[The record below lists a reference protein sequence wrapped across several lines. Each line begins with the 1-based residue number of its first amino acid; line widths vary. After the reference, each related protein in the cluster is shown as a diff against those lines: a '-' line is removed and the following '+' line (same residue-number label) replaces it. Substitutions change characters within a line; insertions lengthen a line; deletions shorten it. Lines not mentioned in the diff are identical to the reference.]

1 MPQDSPRSSNQ
12 RTAAARGEEAPAAV
26 AAAVADASSTRL
38 VEIGLKNVK
47 TGLRLHQ
54 EIFDAYHGI
63 GRDWLERAAS
73 DAELALKL
81 PNKIGNARSVPDAL
95 AAYHEWLSEW
105 VRACEEDGRR
115 FLVDGQKI
123 IQTSARCFANSRSAS
138 SAAPR

>member
-1 MPQDSPRSSNQ
+1 MPQDSPRS
-12 RTAAARGEEAPAAV
+12 TAAAAG
-26 AAAVADASSTRL
+26 DATSTRL

-54 EIFDAYHGI
+54 EIFDTYHGI
-63 GRDWLERAAS
+63 GRDWLERATS

-81 PNKIGNARSVPDAL
+81 PNKIGSARSVRDAL

-115 FLVDGQKI
+115 FLVDAQKI
-123 IQTSARCFANSRSAS
+123 IRTSARCFANPRSAS
-138 SAAPR
+138 AAAPR